1 MASMENESPWLSE
14 RQQRVWREWLAMNA
28 QLPAAL
34 HKQLQ
39 EDSGLSLPDFDV
51 LVQLTDTPDG
61 KVRIL
66 PLANALGWERSRLSH
81 HIKRMEGR
89 GLVEREECPDDGR
102 GAFVALTPTG
112 REAIERA
119 APEHART
126 VRHLVFDSLTEEE
139 LELMGQFTNKVLNR
153 LEQDRSPEA

>member
-1 MASMENESPWLSE
+1 MSNESPWLTE
-14 RQQRVWREWLAMNA
+14 KQQRVWREWLAVND
-28 QLPAAL
+28 QLPVAL

-39 EDSGLSLPDFDV
+39 GDSGLSLPDFDV
-51 LVQLTDTPDG
+51 LVQLSETPDG

-81 HIKRMEGR
+81 HVKRMEGR

-102 GAFVALTPTG
+102 GAFVVLTPTG

-126 VRHLVFDSLTEEE
+126 VRELVFDALTDDE
-139 LELMGQFTNKVLNR
+139 LDMLAQFTNKIVNPLQR
-153 LEQDRSPEA
+153 ERSPSG

>member
-1 MASMENESPWLSE
+1 MDTKNPWLNA
-14 RQQRVWREWLAMNA
+14 RQQHVWREWLAVNA
-28 QLPAAL
+28 RLPAAL

-39 EDSGLSLPDFDV
+39 DDSGLSLPDFDV
-51 LVQLTDTPDG
+51 LVQLTDTPAG

-66 PLANALGWERSRLSH
+66 ALAHALGWERSRLSH

-102 GAFVALTPTG
+102 GAFVALTRSG
-112 REAIERA
+112 RDAIERA

-126 VRHLVFDSLTEEE
+126 VRRLVFDSLSDADLRVLAE
-139 LELMGQFTNKVLNR
+139 FTNKLLQR
-153 LEQDRSPEA
+153 LEREHAAEV

>member
-1 MASMENESPWLSE
+1 MDADPWLSKE
-14 RQQRVWREWLAMNA
+14 QQRAWRGWLAVNA

-51 LVQLTDTPDG
+51 LVQLTDTQAG

-66 PLANALGWERSRLSH
+66 ALAHALGWERSRLSH
-81 HIKRMEGR
+81 HLKRMEGR
-89 GLVEREECPDDGR
+89 GLVKREDCPDDGR
-102 GAFVALTPTG
+102 GAFVALTPAG
-112 REAIERA
+112 RDAIERA

-126 VRHLVFDSLTEEE
+126 VGDLVFGTLTQDEIDT
-139 LELMGQFTNKVLNR
+139 LARFTDKVLDR
-153 LEQDRSPEA
+153 LESR